1 MSFRRTTNT
10 HDRWLGY
17 CKRMESA
24 VTATGL
30 PPELFCRVE
39 PFEEFL
45 ERGVGGG
52 DGERQTVLSRIPDAA
67 FLALEQIVNGYFDF
81 HDGYPA
87 FQEERFR
94 RFQRYG

>member
-1 MSFRRTTNT
+1 M
-10 HDRWLGY
+10 
-17 CKRMESA
+17 
-24 VTATGL
+24 TATGL